1 MSFHDL
7 ACNPVGRQDAQV
19 ALTFRGSKATRSAT
33 ACSNLSISS
42 WINRWSS
49 SSILSGCCS
58 SESSKRCNVKEST
71 EKRLR
76 RRGAWYRHVTVPPL
90 RFYLYAY
97 SSFATTTKTPDSSQQ
112 NLGLTDDCVNNLKST
127 NCESRSF
134 TSTGLSLSN
143 SISAFANLNYG
154 TGLHC

>member
-49 SSILSGCCS
+49 SSILSGFCS

-112 NLGLTDDCVNNLKST
+112 NLGIFIMADGID
-127 NCESRSF
+127 RRADGMR
-134 TSTGLSLSN
+134 TSSDVCGRRH
-143 SISAFANLNYG
+143 ANKI
-154 TGLHC
+154 